1 MAGLNAFADFGAP
14 PRGTSRTGLP
24 PSGPSVGAKA
34 QNMFQTLRRL
44 HGQNLESQGLND
56 LSEAFQSFVTRAKFF
71 SIGRLRRTWSHSA
84 VEFMKYRR
92 LLPMLVADEADPGSV
107 FDDFDTSPMCFSA
120 RPAVTVRSTEDKRI
134 TVTNISSRVTVAQL
148 QSFFGKFG
156 KVISVKTPSDER
168 RKNSYGTL
176 PKKHATK
183 FQMAHVSFAKE
194 EAAQAALN
202 APSEELVFYGQ
213 QMNVQ
218 PYVSLSRRKTVSVSG
233 RGGMSDGDASGSGI
247 IVTGDGAEEQLSRS
261 SSVVSMSSS
270 GTTSSSQALF
280 ALDELPKRVL
290 ENVFVHLNIID
301 RIKLERVSKRFLEA
315 SMASWKATPELS
327 FKDDPT
333 LIRHFNQ
340 NNPLRNL
347 QLKAILMRSR
357 VHLKKLDLSGVTN
370 LLNDK
375 AIEDVAHLCTDLQ
388 ELDLSGVHASADA
401 LRSLSG
407 SLPALKKLSYRDM
420 KSTGDKL
427 FWFLFQ
433 SCGRNLTFVDL
444 RGCSRFKGRC
454 FKLFGMLLE
463 EIYLDGCQQ
472 VDNETVDD
480 ICLKSSN
487 VHVLRL
493 NGCYNI
499 TDDAISAISRH
510 LCELKEFSLSGDR
523 FTRLTTEGLLPLL
536 RINSITS
543 LELDHS
549 PLVDDLL
556 LEKIVE
562 GLKNLQKLSIA
573 FAGSDSTLTE
583 KSLLKLQKLSDL
595 KELDVS
601 GIAAVN
607 NNVIKVIANSCSK
620 LTTIYLRNCI
630 YLGDEGIEVL
640 TALKK
645 LIHIDLS
652 SCILVTSKPIQ
663 ELVKA
668 FKTEDGGEP
677 VTVVLGGTVCEPNQV
692 RLRNTRIVLDFND
705 YSGTSLAAF
714 RQLMDSKENSAD
726 PEQFSDEEDSFEL
739 LEAHRSFIVDAL
751 NTEDDFPE
759 GQDEKTIRA
768 WAEREAAALGL
779 TIPPS
784 PSMERKQ

>member
-24 PSGPSVGAKA
+24 PSGPSVGTKA

-134 TVTNISSRVTVAQL
+134 TVTNISPRITIAQL

-156 KVISVKTPSDER
+156 KVISVKNPSDER
-168 RKNSYGTL
+168 RKSSYGTL
-176 PKKHATK
+176 PKKHVAK

-202 APSEELVFYGQ
+202 APTEELIFYGQ

-218 PYVSLSRRKTVSVSG
+218 PYASLNRRKTVNVTG
-233 RGGMSDGDASGSGI
+233 RGAAGEGDQGSSGNISAGE
-247 IVTGDGAEEQLSRS
+247 GAEGQLSRS
-261 SSVVSMSSS
+261 SSIVSMSSS
-270 GTTSSSQALF
+270 GTTSSSQMIF

-290 ENVFVHLNIID
+290 ERVFVHLNIVD
-301 RIKLERVSKRFLEA
+301 RIRLERVSKRFLEA
-315 SMASWKATPELS
+315 SMASWKASPELS

-333 LIRHFNQ
+333 LARRFNQ
-340 NNPLRNL
+340 NNPLRNV
-347 QLKAILMRSR
+347 QLKSILMRSR

-375 AIEDVAHLCTDLQ
+375 AVEDIAHLCTELQ

-420 KSTGDKL
+420 KSTGDKV

-433 SCGRNLTFVDL
+433 SCGRNLNFVDV

-463 EIYLDGCQQ
+463 QILLDGCQQ
-472 VDNETVDD
+472 IDNETIDD
-480 ICLKSSN
+480 ICLKSSH

-523 FTRLTTEGLLPLL
+523 FIGLTTEGLFPVL
-536 RINSITS
+536 RIDSITS

-549 PLVDDLL
+549 PLVDDML
-556 LEKIVE
+556 LEKVVD
-562 GLKNLQKLSIA
+562 GLRNLQKLSIA
-573 FAGSDSTLTE
+573 FAGSDATLTE
-583 KSLLKLQKLSDL
+583 KSLLKLKELSDL
-595 KELDVS
+595 RELDLS

-607 NNVIKVIANSCSK
+607 STVVKGIASSCSK
-620 LTTIYLRNCI
+620 LTTVYLRNCI
-630 YLGDEGIEVL
+630 YLGDEGIETL
-640 TALKK
+640 SSLRN

-652 SCILVTSKPIQ
+652 SCILVTAKPIQ

-668 FKTEDGGEP
+668 FKAEDGGES

-714 RQLMDSKENSAD
+714 RQLVGSKECSTE
-726 PEQFSDEEDSFEL
+726 PENLSDEEDSFEL

-751 NTEDDFPE
+751 NAEDDFPE
-759 GQDEKTIRA
+759 GQDEKSIRA
-768 WAEREAAALGL
+768 WAEREAEALGL
-779 TIPPS
+779 TILQS
-784 PSMERKQ
+784 PSTERKQ